1 MNINK
6 SILVGILFI
15 IIAGVLFISNILNP
29 IVHPITYLF
38 LMGSSKGKDIIFF
51 GLMGFFLISTQ
62 IFKDLKVDSDKF
74 LKITLVLG
82 SITLTL
88 GILLEVLFRYQM
100 GIGLNTIFMTIGKS
114 ISSTSILH
122 THLLKSVFGNFIT
135 NLIGPFIGKEIN
147 TGIGLYQYIPEV
159 GKYIANS
166 FPGNQKQK
174 ICPNITAFIFRML
187 PVDWSFRWRIILNT
201 RNYRNMW
208 SIFNF
213 KKRNLHRTDCR
224 LYPKH

>member
-100 GIGLNTIFMTIGKS
+100 GIGLNTIFIGNSSFYNIACVIQNIAKVISDFIDSRSCISCSGDNSCPVITIS
-114 ISSTSILH
+114 
-122 THLLKSVFGNFIT
+122 
-135 NLIGPFIGKEIN
+135 
-147 TGIGLYQYIPEV
+147 
-159 GKYIANS
+159 
-166 FPGNQKQK
+166 
-174 ICPNITAFIFRML
+174 
-187 PVDWSFRWRIILNT
+187 LN
-201 RNYRNMW
+201 
-208 SIFNF
+208 
-213 KKRNLHRTDCR
+213 D
-224 LYPKH
+224 